1 MSLYLLLLR
10 SCAERVSVILFS
22 RFIYHIFL
30 EFECVCVCDAHE
42 AIARLMQFFEMTG
55 HDSFHV
61 MHVLINYMNVFA
73 SYLFAIR
80 KMYSRVFIT

>member
-30 EFECVCVCDAHE
+30 EFVCDAHE

-80 KMYSRVFIT
+80 KMYSRVFIA